1 MFETYVLE
9 EEINSLNIISQSIES
24 YSDSLFSV
32 IDSMRK
38 LKDNDLRLIASKE
51 DNDESNQDGQSK
63 NSTNDDQKKSFGSRF
78 KEKIKAILK
87 AIADFFR
94 RIKNAIVNLFNK
106 YTFDSKVA
114 SENSGQRSAFFLKGC
129 KNSSELGKYLDN
141 ESAVIHHCIGNIVF
155 QLTFNGNIDFLREF
169 ENGLKLFNSSIS
181 HCFERL
187 RNDEVAKN
195 EGGFDLVES
204 TEQDIEHFKS
214 GLENFKQLSKLFQ
227 KGLSLDDFNKILNI
241 HIGEIKTETKSSY
254 VDISMAF
261 FKILSSVKSLIGSL
275 DQLKGKSIYDL
286 YDFSIAVK
294 PNNVCTFKKVDVQR
308 LEKFKNNQKNVI
320 NEYKNGMKQ
329 LEDLTKSFEG
339 VLEEEGGNDEK
350 LKQHINFLNNMKN
363 IAIANLSFIKN
374 YFFIITEVCR
384 RIGGKKLVHN
394 DISEKAN
401 E

>member
-1 MFETYVLE
+1 MFQTYILE
-9 EEINSLNIISQSIES
+9 EEINLLNIISQSIES
-24 YSDSLFSV
+24 YSDSLFRV

-63 NSTNDDQKKSFGSRF
+63 NSAKSFGSRF

-87 AIADFFR
+87 AIVDFFR

-129 KNSSELGKYLDN
+129 KNSSELGKYLNN
-141 ESAVIHHCIGNIVF
+141 ESAVLHHCIGNIMF
-155 QLTFNGNIDFLREF
+155 QLTFNGNVDFLGEF

-181 HCFERL
+181 HCVERL
-187 RNDEVAKN
+187 RNDEVAKKD
-195 EGGFDLVES
+195 GGFDLVGS
-204 TEQDIEHFKS
+204 AEQDIEYLKS
-214 GLENFKQLSKLFQ
+214 SLENFKQLSKLFQ
-227 KGLSLDDFNKILNI
+227 KSLSLDDFNKILNI

-261 FKILSSVKSLIGSL
+261 FKILSSAKSLISSL
-275 DQLKGKSIYDL
+275 DRLKGKNIHDL
-286 YDFSIAVK
+286 YNFSIAVK
-294 PNNVCTFKKVDVQR
+294 SNNVCTFKKVDVQR
-308 LEKFKNNQKNVI
+308 LEKFKNNQKNII

-339 VLEEEGGNDEK
+339 VFEEEGGNDEK
-350 LKQHINFLNNMKN
+350 LKEHINFLNHMKN

-374 YFFIITEVCR
+374 YFFTITEVCR
-384 RIGGKKLVHN
+384 RIGGKKLAHN

-401 E
+401 D

>member
-1 MFETYVLE
+1 MFQTYILE

-24 YSDSLFSV
+24 YSDSLFRV

-63 NSTNDDQKKSFGSRF
+63 NSAKSFGSRF

-87 AIADFFR
+87 AIVDFFR

-129 KNSSELGKYLDN
+129 KNSSELGKYLNN
-141 ESAVIHHCIGNIVF
+141 ESAVLHHCIGNIMF
-155 QLTFNGNIDFLREF
+155 QLTFNGNVDFLGEF

-181 HCFERL
+181 HCVERL
-187 RNDEVAKN
+187 RNDEVAKKD
-195 EGGFDLVES
+195 GGFDLVGS
-204 TEQDIEHFKS
+204 AEQDIEYLKS
-214 GLENFKQLSKLFQ
+214 SLENFKQLSKLFQ
-227 KGLSLDDFNKILNI
+227 KSLSLDDFNKILNI

-261 FKILSSVKSLIGSL
+261 FKILSSAKSLISSL
-275 DQLKGKSIYDL
+275 DRLKGKNIHDL
-286 YDFSIAVK
+286 YNFSIAVK
-294 PNNVCTFKKVDVQR
+294 SNNVCTFKKVDVQR
-308 LEKFKNNQKNVI
+308 LEKFKNNQKNII

-339 VLEEEGGNDEK
+339 VFEEEGGNDEK
-350 LKQHINFLNNMKN
+350 LKEHINFLNHMKN

-374 YFFIITEVCR
+374 YFFTITEVCR
-384 RIGGKKLVHN
+384 RIGGKKLAHN

-401 E
+401 D

>member
-1 MFETYVLE
+1 MFQTYILE

-24 YSDSLFSV
+24 YSDSLFRV

-63 NSTNDDQKKSFGSRF
+63 NSAKSFGSRF

-129 KNSSELGKYLDN
+129 KNSSELGKYLNN
-141 ESAVIHHCIGNIVF
+141 ESAVLHHCIGNIMF
-155 QLTFNGNIDFLREF
+155 QLTFNGNVDFLGEF

-181 HCFERL
+181 HCVERL
-187 RNDEVAKN
+187 RNDEVAKKD
-195 EGGFDLVES
+195 GGFDLVGS
-204 TEQDIEHFKS
+204 AEQDIEYLKS
-214 GLENFKQLSKLFQ
+214 SLENFKQLSKLFQ
-227 KGLSLDDFNKILNI
+227 KSLSLDDFNKILNI

-261 FKILSSVKSLIGSL
+261 FKILSSAKSLISSL
-275 DQLKGKSIYDL
+275 DQLKGKNIHDL

-294 PNNVCTFKKVDVQR
+294 SNNVCTFKKVDVQR
-308 LEKFKNNQKNVI
+308 LEKFKNNQKNII

-339 VLEEEGGNDEK
+339 VFEEEGGNDEK
-350 LKQHINFLNNMKN
+350 LKEHINFLNHMKN

-374 YFFIITEVCR
+374 YFFTITEVCR
-384 RIGGKKLVHN
+384 RIGGKKLAHN
-394 DISEKAN
+394 DI
-401 E
+401 

>member
-1 MFETYVLE
+1 MFQTYILE

-24 YSDSLFSV
+24 YSDSLFRV

-51 DNDESNQDGQSK
+51 DNNESNQDGQSK
-63 NSTNDDQKKSFGSRF
+63 NSTKSFGSRF

-129 KNSSELGKYLDN
+129 KNSSELGKYLNN
-141 ESAVIHHCIGNIVF
+141 ESAVLHHCIGNIMF
-155 QLTFNGNIDFLREF
+155 QLTFNGNVDFLGEF

-187 RNDEVAKN
+187 RNDEVAKKD
-195 EGGFDLVES
+195 GGFDLVGS
-204 TEQDIEHFKS
+204 AEQDIEYLKS
-214 GLENFKQLSKLFQ
+214 SLENFKQFSKLFQ
-227 KGLSLDDFNKILNI
+227 KSLSLDDFNKILNI
-241 HIGEIKTETKSSY
+241 RIGEIKTETKSSY

-261 FKILSSVKSLIGSL
+261 FKILSSAKSLISSL
-275 DQLKGKSIYDL
+275 DQLKGKNIRDL

-308 LEKFKNNQKNVI
+308 LEKFKNNQKNII

-339 VLEEEGGNDEK
+339 VFEEEGGNDEK
-350 LKQHINFLNNMKN
+350 LKEHINFLNHMKN

-374 YFFIITEVCR
+374 YFFTITEVCR
-384 RIGGKKLVHN
+384 RIGGKKLAHN

-401 E
+401 D